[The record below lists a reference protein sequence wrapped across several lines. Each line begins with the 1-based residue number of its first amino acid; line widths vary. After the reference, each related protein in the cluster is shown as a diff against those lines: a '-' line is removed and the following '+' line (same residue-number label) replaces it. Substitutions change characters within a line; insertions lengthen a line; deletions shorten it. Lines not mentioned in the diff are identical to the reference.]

1 MLDASVFHMV
11 QVAREEQQEQEQQH
25 LSDKEVLKALL
36 HEKDKQYTQL
46 IRYRLKHLKGTQ
58 E

>member
-1 MLDASVFHMV
+1 VV

-46 IRYRLKHLKGTQ
+46 IR
-58 E
+58 